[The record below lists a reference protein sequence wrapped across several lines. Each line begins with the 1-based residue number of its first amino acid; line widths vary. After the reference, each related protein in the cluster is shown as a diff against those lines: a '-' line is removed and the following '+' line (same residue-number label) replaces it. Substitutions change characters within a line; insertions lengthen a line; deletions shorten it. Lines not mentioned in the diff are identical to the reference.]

1 MKMKKIIYDFGAN
14 NGDNIKY
21 YIQKSDMVIAIEADP
36 KQCNIIK
43 DQYQKEIVEQ
53 KLFIENCIVTSG
65 ASSNSE
71 LFYLHKERSLLN
83 QYPRP
88 NDKDLHNF
96 KQTTLPSKN
105 IIEIIKKYGAPYYI
119 KIDLENY
126 DHIVLEELFI
136 NNIKPPYISAES
148 MTLNTFAI
156 LVSLGNYKSFK
167 LVNGDDVHLVYKN
180 KIIET
185 LNDKVD
191 FSFPIHSAGPFGNDI
206 NGSWFT
212 IENFL
217 YLLSKE
223 TLGWKDIHCSSLDNP
238 NRNENYLNYN
248 INNKQYLKDSNSI
261 KSDKK
266 INLLKK
272 LNKKIINF
280 LKKFFFK
287 NAE

>member
-1 MKMKKIIYDFGAN
+1 MKVIYDFGAN
-14 NGDNIKY
+14 NGNNIKY

-43 DQYQKEIVEQ
+43 DQYQKEIAEQ

-65 ASSNSE
+65 VSSNSE
-71 LFYLHKERSLLN
+71 LFYLHKKRSLLN

-105 IIEIIKKYGAPYYI
+105 IIEIIKKYGEPYYI

-126 DHIVLEELFI
+126 DHIALEELFI

-191 FSFPIHSAGPFGNDI
+191 FSFPIYSAGPFGNDI

-223 TLGWKDIHCSSLDNP
+223 SLGWKDIHCSSLDNP
-238 NRNENYLNYN
+238 NRNESYL
-248 INNKQYLKDSNSI
+248 
-261 KSDKK
+261 
-266 INLLKK
+266 
-272 LNKKIINF
+272 
-280 LKKFFFK
+280 
-287 NAE
+287 